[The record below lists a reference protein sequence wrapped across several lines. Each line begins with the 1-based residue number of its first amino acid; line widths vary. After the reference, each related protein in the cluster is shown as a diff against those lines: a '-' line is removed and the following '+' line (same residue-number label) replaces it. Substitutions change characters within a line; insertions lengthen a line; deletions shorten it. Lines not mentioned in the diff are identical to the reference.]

1 MLQLRR
7 CKTQQITDSLDI
19 TEVSEKTETGQ
30 SQDKETYDL
39 CQTIFLKK
47 KKSSKLKTCFRFKLY
62 VM

>member
-47 KKSSKLKTCFRFKLY
+47 KKKVPNWKPVSDLSS
-62 VM
+62 M